1 MSVGP
6 ALVAAASVGP
16 APVAAASVVTAS
28 VAAIAAAPVVAAL
41 VVAEVKVE
49 AKEFAPGDSIKP
61 RRPPSFG
68 VKGSFT
74 GFGLDCLPT
83 LSSYQLLLSLYVAYT
98 NTIYFIARSFT
109 TIIKS
114 SQLVVI

>member
-6 ALVAAASVGP
+6 ALVAAAL
-16 APVAAASVVTAS
+16 VVVAS
-28 VAAIAAAPVVAAL
+28 VAAVAAAFVVVAL
-41 VVAEVKVE
+41 VAAEVKVE

-74 GFGLDCLPT
+74 GFGLDYPL
-83 LSSYQLLLSLYVAYT
+83 LYSYQLL
-98 NTIYFIARSFT
+98 
-109 TIIKS
+109 
-114 SQLVVI
+114 

>member
-1 MSVGP
+1 MSV
-6 ALVAAASVGP
+6 AVASVAPASVGP
-16 APVAAASVVTAS
+16 VLVATASVVAVALAS
-28 VAAIAAAPVVAAL
+28 VVVAL

-74 GFGLDCLPT
+74 GFGLDYPL
-83 LSSYQLLLSLYVAYT
+83 LYSYQLL
-98 NTIYFIARSFT
+98 
-109 TIIKS
+109 
-114 SQLVVI
+114 